1 MNHDN
6 PDSKLPVPVPVPEL
20 ELDENSPETSLGSLH
35 HYLALSFSLPER
47 IARALGSLIGG
58 STLLLTKTLIPTAV
72 KNSNSYRFTFGMFQ
86 TFLIKN
92 VAELDDFQTD
102 TELQEHFL
110 NRKLL
115 GTSLE
120 AAGLLTMHLS
130 PVWVFA
136 IASDAAKGGQVFLN
150 RLVHHLKEHDVI
162 SQDSSPES
170 LEQVLLSI
178 HEMGRQGATAIDT
191 PPLSMIEV
199 EELAAQLRESTAS
212 LRENSAKLLPRFE
225 AIWKQISVVARQERL
240 STEQVLGM
248 LSVSAASLAHTGAGT
263 AGAIGKTGF
272 YFLDEIILN
281 DYKETLVGIAD
292 TGSLRYM
299 QQNMQPFVQNAQ
311 SHFNFKIE
319 TRSQAWLKTGLTKLM
334 RQIGSKK

>member
-1 MNHDN
+1 MKHDD
-6 PDSKLPVPVPVPEL
+6 PDSKLPVPV
-20 ELDENSPETSLGSLH
+20 LDENNSVTYLDRLN

-72 KNSNSYRFTFGMFQ
+72 KDSNSYRFTFGMFQ
-86 TFLIKN
+86 AFLIRN
-92 VAELDDFQTD
+92 VAQLDDFQTD
-102 TELQEHFL
+102 TQLQEHFL

-150 RLVHHLKEHDVI
+150 RLVHHLKEHEVI
-162 SQDSSPES
+162 AQESNPES

-178 HEMGRQGATAIDT
+178 HDMGRQGATAIDT
-191 PPLSMIEV
+191 PPLTMQEV
-199 EELAAQLRESTAS
+199 EKLAEQLRESTAS
-212 LRENSAKLLPRFE
+212 LRKNSANLLPRFE
-225 AIWKQISVVARQERL
+225 EIWNQISLVARQESL

-248 LSVSAASLAHTGAGT
+248 LSVSAASVAQASVGT

-281 DYKETLVGIAD
+281 DYKETLVGILE

-319 TRSQAWLKTGLTKLM
+319 TRSQAWFKNSITRLM

>member
-1 MNHDN
+1 MNHDDS
-6 PDSKLPVPVPVPEL
+6 DSKLSVPVFDEINPDTY
-20 ELDENSPETSLGSLH
+20 LDRLN

-47 IARALGSLIGG
+47 LARALGSLIGG
-58 STLLLTKTLIPTAV
+58 STLLLTKTLIPSAV

-92 VAELDDFQTD
+92 VAQLDDFQTD

-130 PVWVFA
+130 PVWIFA

-162 SQDSSPES
+162 AEDSNPES

-178 HEMGRQGATAIDT
+178 HDMGRLGATAIDT
-191 PPLSMIEV
+191 PPLTMLEV

-212 LRENSAKLLPRFE
+212 LRKNSANLLPRFE
-225 AIWKQISVVARQERL
+225 AIWNQISQVASQENL

-248 LSVSAASLAHTGAGT
+248 LSVSAASIDQTSVGT
-263 AGAIGKTGF
+263 AGALGKTGF

-281 DYKETLVGIAD
+281 DYKETLADISD
-292 TGSLRYM
+292 TGSLGYM

-311 SHFNFKIE
+311 SHFNFKNE
-319 TRSQAWLKTGLTKLM
+319 TRSQTWFKDSIARLV
-334 RQIGSKK
+334 RQILLKK

>member
-1 MNHDN
+1 MNHDDS
-6 PDSKLPVPVPVPEL
+6 DSKLSVPVFDEINPDTY
-20 ELDENSPETSLGSLH
+20 LDRLN

-47 IARALGSLIGG
+47 LARALGSLIGG
-58 STLLLTKTLIPTAV
+58 STLLLTKTLIPSAV

-92 VAELDDFQTD
+92 VAQLDDFQTD

-130 PVWVFA
+130 PVWIFA

-162 SQDSSPES
+162 AEDSNPES

-178 HEMGRQGATAIDT
+178 HDMGRLGATAIDT
-191 PPLSMIEV
+191 PPLTMLDV

-212 LRENSAKLLPRFE
+212 LRKNSANLLPRFE
-225 AIWKQISVVARQERL
+225 AIWNQISQVASQENL

-248 LSVSAASLAHTGAGT
+248 LSVSAASIAQTSVGT
-263 AGAIGKTGF
+263 AGALGKTGF

-281 DYKETLVGIAD
+281 DYKETLADISD
-292 TGSLRYM
+292 TGSLGYM

-311 SHFNFKIE
+311 SHFNFKNE
-319 TRSQAWLKTGLTKLM
+319 TRSQTWFKDSIARLV
-334 RQIGSKK
+334 RQILLKK

>member
-1 MNHDN
+1 MKHDAAN
-6 PDSKLPVPVPVPEL
+6 SKLPVPVLGENDPHTY
-20 ELDENSPETSLGSLH
+20 LDKLN

-58 STLLLTKTLIPTAV
+58 STLLLTKTLMPTAL

-92 VAELDDFQTD
+92 VAQLDDFQTD

-162 SQDSSPES
+162 DEKSHPES

-178 HEMGRQGATAIDT
+178 HDMGYQGATAIDT
-191 PPLSMIEV
+191 PPLSMSEV
-199 EELAAQLRESTAS
+199 EELAAQLRESAAS
-212 LRENSAKLLPRFE
+212 LRKSSANLLPRFE
-225 AIWKQISVVARQERL
+225 AIWKQISLVAKKENL

-248 LSVSAASLAHTGAGT
+248 LSVSAASIAQTSVGT

-272 YFLDEIILN
+272 YFLDEIILS
-281 DYKETLVGIAD
+281 DYKQTLVGIAD

-319 TRSQAWLKTGLTKLM
+319 TRSQAWFKDSIARLL
-334 RQIGSKK
+334 RQIRSVK

>member
-1 MNHDN
+1 MKRDD
-6 PDSKLPVPVPVPEL
+6 PDSKLPVPVLGEKIP
-20 ELDENSPETSLGSLH
+20 DTSLGKLN

-92 VAELDDFQTD
+92 VAQLDDFKTD
-102 TELQEHFL
+102 TELQAHFL

-150 RLVHHLKEHDVI
+150 RLVHHLKENEVI
-162 SQDSSPES
+162 GEDSNPES
-170 LEQVLLSI
+170 IEQVLLSI
-178 HEMGRQGATAIDT
+178 HDMGRQGATAIDT
-191 PPLSMIEV
+191 PPLSMLEV

-212 LRENSAKLLPRFE
+212 LRENSVNLLPRFE
-225 AIWKQISVVARQERL
+225 AIWNQISQVASQEKL

-248 LSVSAASLAHTGAGT
+248 LSVSAASIAQTGVGT

-272 YFLDEIILN
+272 YFLDEIILT
-281 DYKETLVGIAD
+281 DYKETLVGISA
-292 TGSLRYM
+292 TGPLRYM
-299 QQNMQPFVQNAQ
+299 QQNMQPFVENAQ
-311 SHFNFKIE
+311 SHFNFTIE
-319 TRSQAWLKTGLTKLM
+319 TRSQTWFKDSIARLM
-334 RQIGSKK
+334 RQIRSKK

>member
-1 MNHDN
+1 MKHEDS
-6 PDSKLPVPVPVPEL
+6 DSKLPAL
-20 ELDENSPETSLGSLH
+20 ALDENNSQTYLDRLS

-47 IARALGSLIGG
+47 LARALGSLIGG
-58 STLLLTKTLIPTAV
+58 STLLLTKTLIPTAL

-86 TFLIKN
+86 AFLIKN
-92 VAELDDFQTD
+92 VAQLDDFQSETK
-102 TELQEHFL
+102 LQERFL

-162 SQDSSPES
+162 SQESNPNS

-178 HEMGRQGATAIDT
+178 HDMGRQGATAIDT
-191 PPLSMIEV
+191 PPLSIAEI
-199 EELAAQLRESTAS
+199 EELAAQLRLSTAS
-212 LRENSAKLLPRFE
+212 LKTNLVNLLPRFE
-225 AIWKQISVVARQERL
+225 AIWSQISLVARQENISR
-240 STEQVLGM
+240 EQVLGM
-248 LSVSAASLAHTGAGT
+248 LSVNAASLAQASVGT

-281 DYKETLVGIAD
+281 DYKETLTSIMD

-299 QQNMQPFVQNAQ
+299 EQNMRPFVQNAQ
-311 SHFNFKIE
+311 SHFDFKIE
-319 TRSQAWLKTGLTKLM
+319 TRSQTWLKNGITRLIRK
-334 RQIGSKK
+334 IGSIR

>member
-1 MNHDN
+1 MKHDD
-6 PDSKLPVPVPVPEL
+6 PDSKLPVPV
-20 ELDENSPETSLGSLH
+20 LDENNPDTYLDRLN

-47 IARALGSLIGG
+47 ITRALGSLIGG
-58 STLLLTKTLIPTAV
+58 STLLLTKTLIPSAV

-92 VAELDDFQTD
+92 VAQLDDFQTD
-102 TELQEHFL
+102 TQLQKHFL

-150 RLVHHLKEHDVI
+150 RLVHHLKEHNVI
-162 SQDSSPES
+162 AEDSNPES

-178 HEMGRQGATAIDT
+178 HDMGRQGATAIDT
-191 PPLSMIEV
+191 PPLTMLEV

-212 LRENSAKLLPRFE
+212 LRKNSVNLLPRFE
-225 AIWKQISVVARQERL
+225 AIWNQISQVASQENL

-248 LSVSAASLAHTGAGT
+248 LSVSAASIAQTSVGT
-263 AGAIGKTGF
+263 AGALGKTGF
-272 YFLDEIILN
+272 YFLDEIVLN
-281 DYKETLVGIAD
+281 DYKETLADISD

-311 SHFNFKIE
+311 SHFNFKNE
-319 TRSQAWLKTGLTKLM
+319 TRSQAWFKDSIASVM
-334 RQIGSKK
+334 RQIRLKK

>member
-1 MNHDN
+1 MKPDD
-6 PDSKLPVPVPVPEL
+6 PDSNLPAPVL
-20 ELDENSPETSLGSLH
+20 NTDSSADIYLDRLN

-58 STLLLTKTLIPTAV
+58 STLLLTKTLIPTAL

-86 TFLIKN
+86 SFLIKN
-92 VAELDDFQTD
+92 VAQLDDFQAD

-136 IASDAAKGGQVFLN
+136 IASDAAKGGQVFLS
-150 RLVHHLKEHDVI
+150 RLVHHLKEHGVI
-162 SQDSSPES
+162 AESSNPDS

-178 HEMGRQGATAIDT
+178 HAMGRQGATAIDT
-191 PPLSMIEV
+191 PPLSMSEI

-212 LRENSAKLLPRFE
+212 LSKNSANLLPRFE
-225 AIWKQISVVARQERL
+225 TIWEQISLVARQENL
-240 STEQVLGM
+240 STEQILGM
-248 LSVSAASLAHTGAGT
+248 LSLSAASIAQTSVGT
-263 AGAIGKTGF
+263 AGAVGKTGF

-281 DYKETLVGIAD
+281 DYKETLASISD
-292 TGSLRYM
+292 TGSVRYL
-299 QQNMQPFVQNAQ
+299 QKNMQPFIQNAQ
-311 SHFNFKIE
+311 SHFNFKTE
-319 TRSQAWLKTGLTKLM
+319 TRSQAWFKNSVTRLL
-334 RQIGSKK
+334 RQIRSRK

>member
-1 MNHDN
+1 MNHDDS
-6 PDSKLPVPVPVPEL
+6 DSKLSVPVFDEINPDTY
-20 ELDENSPETSLGSLH
+20 LDRLN

-47 IARALGSLIGG
+47 LARALGSLIGG
-58 STLLLTKTLIPTAV
+58 STLLLTKTLIPSAV

-92 VAELDDFQTD
+92 VAQLDDFQTD

-130 PVWVFA
+130 PVWIFA

-162 SQDSSPES
+162 AEDSNPES

-178 HEMGRQGATAIDT
+178 HDMGRLGATAIDT
-191 PPLSMIEV
+191 PPLTMLEV

-212 LRENSAKLLPRFE
+212 LRKNSANLLPRFE
-225 AIWKQISVVARQERL
+225 AIWNQISQVASQENL

-248 LSVSAASLAHTGAGT
+248 LSVSAASIAQTSVGT
-263 AGAIGKTGF
+263 AGALGKTGF

-281 DYKETLVGIAD
+281 DYKETLADISD
-292 TGSLRYM
+292 TGSLGYM

-311 SHFNFKIE
+311 SHFNFKNE
-319 TRSQAWLKTGLTKLM
+319 TRSQTWFKDSIARLV
-334 RQIGSKK
+334 RQILLKK

>member
-1 MNHDN
+1 MNHDDS
-6 PDSKLPVPVPVPEL
+6 DSKLPVPVFDEINPDTY
-20 ELDENSPETSLGSLH
+20 LDRLN
-35 HYLALSFSLPER
+35 HYLALSYSLPER
-47 IARALGSLIGG
+47 LARALGSLIGG
-58 STLLLTKTLIPTAV
+58 STLLLTKTLIPSAV

-86 TFLIKN
+86 SFLIKN
-92 VAELDDFQTD
+92 VAQLDDFQTD

-130 PVWVFA
+130 PVWIFA
-136 IASDAAKGGQVFLN
+136 IASDAAKGGQVFLS

-162 SQDSSPES
+162 AENSNPES

-178 HEMGRQGATAIDT
+178 HDMGRQGATAIDT
-191 PPLSMIEV
+191 PPLTMLEV

-212 LRENSAKLLPRFE
+212 LRKNFANLLPRFE
-225 AIWKQISVVARQERL
+225 AIWNQISQAASQENL

-248 LSVSAASLAHTGAGT
+248 LSVSAASIAQTSVGT
-263 AGAIGKTGF
+263 AGALGKTGF

-281 DYKETLVGIAD
+281 DYKETLADISD
-292 TGSLRYM
+292 TGYLGYM
-299 QQNMQPFVQNAQ
+299 QQNMQPFVQKAQ
-311 SHFNFKIE
+311 SHFNFKNE
-319 TRSQAWLKTGLTKLM
+319 TRSQTWFKDSIARLM
-334 RQIGSKK
+334 RQILLKK

>member
-1 MNHDN
+1 MQHDN
-6 PDSKLPVPVPVPEL
+6 HDSKLPVPV
-20 ELDENSPETSLGSLH
+20 LDKSNPETYLDRLN

-47 IARALGSLIGG
+47 MARALGSLIGG

-92 VAELDDFQTD
+92 VAQVDGFQAD

-162 SQDSSPES
+162 SQESHPES

-178 HEMGRQGATAIDT
+178 HDMGRQGATAIDT
-191 PPLSMIEV
+191 PPLSMAEV
-199 EELAAQLRESTAS
+199 EELAAQLRESTSS
-212 LRENSAKLLPRFE
+212 LSKNSANLLPRFE
-225 AIWKQISVVARQERL
+225 TIWNQISLVARQENL
-240 STEQVLGM
+240 SKEQVLGM
-248 LSVSAASLAHTGAGT
+248 LSVSAASIAQTGVGT
-263 AGAIGKTGF
+263 AGALGKTGF

-281 DYKETLVGIAD
+281 DYKETLVGILE
-292 TGSLRYM
+292 TGSVSYM

-311 SHFNFKIE
+311 SHLNFKNE
-319 TRSQAWLKTGLTKLM
+319 TRSQAWFKNSITKLV
-334 RQIGSKK
+334 RQILSEK

>member
-1 MNHDN
+1 MNHDD
-6 PDSKLPVPVPVPEL
+6 PDSKLPVL
-20 ELDENSPETSLGSLH
+20 SENNPETYLDRLN

-58 STLLLTKTLIPTAV
+58 STLLLTKTLLPTAV

-86 TFLIKN
+86 AFMINN
-92 VAELDDFQTD
+92 VAQLSDVETD
-102 TELQEHFL
+102 TQLQEHFL

-136 IASDAAKGGQVFLN
+136 IASDAAKGGQVFMN

-162 SQDSSPES
+162 LEDSNPES

-178 HEMGRQGATAIDT
+178 HDMGRQGATAIDT
-191 PPLSMIEV
+191 PPLSMAEV

-212 LRENSAKLLPRFE
+212 LSRHSADLLPHFEEIWIQISMVARREN
-225 AIWKQISVVARQERL
+225 L
-240 STEQVLGM
+240 STEQILGM
-248 LSVSAASLAHTGAGT
+248 LSVSAASIAQTSAGT

-272 YFLDEIILN
+272 YFLDEIILS
-281 DYKETLVGIAD
+281 DYKETLVSILD
-292 TGSLRYM
+292 TGSLSYM

-311 SHFNFKIE
+311 SHLNFKIE
-319 TRSQAWLKTGLTKLM
+319 TRSQAWFKNNIARLM
-334 RQIGSKK
+334 RQIRSKK

>member
-1 MNHDN
+1 MKHDD
-6 PDSKLPVPVPVPEL
+6 PDSNLPVPMLSTDNPQTY
-20 ELDENSPETSLGSLH
+20 LDRLN

-86 TFLIKN
+86 AFLIKN
-92 VAELDDFQTD
+92 VAQLDDFQTD
-102 TELQEHFL
+102 TELQKHFL

-150 RLVHHLKEHDVI
+150 RLVHHLKEHSVI
-162 SQDSSPES
+162 DESSNPES

-178 HEMGRQGATAIDT
+178 HDMGRQGATAIDT
-191 PPLSMIEV
+191 PPLSLAEV

-212 LRENSAKLLPRFE
+212 LRRNSAKLLPSFE
-225 AIWKQISVVARQERL
+225 VIWTQISLVAKKENL

-248 LSVSAASLAHTGAGT
+248 LSVSAASIAQTSVGT
-263 AGAIGKTGF
+263 AGAVGKTGF

-281 DYKETLVGIAD
+281 DYKETLASIAE
-292 TGSLRYM
+292 TGSLSYM
-299 QQNMQPFVQNAQ
+299 QQNMQPFIQNAQ
-311 SHFNFKIE
+311 SHFNFKTE
-319 TRSQAWLKTGLTKLM
+319 THSQAWFKSSITRLM
-334 RQIGSKK
+334 RQIRSGK

>member
-1 MNHDN
+1 MNHDDS
-6 PDSKLPVPVPVPEL
+6 DSKLPVPVFDEINPDTY
-20 ELDENSPETSLGSLH
+20 LDRLN
-35 HYLALSFSLPER
+35 HYLALSYSLPER
-47 IARALGSLIGG
+47 LARALGSLIGG
-58 STLLLTKTLIPTAV
+58 STLLLTKTLIPSAV

-86 TFLIKN
+86 SFLIKN
-92 VAELDDFQTD
+92 VAQLDDFQTD

-130 PVWVFA
+130 PVWIFA
-136 IASDAAKGGQVFLN
+136 IASDAAKGGQVFLS

-162 SQDSSPES
+162 AENSNPES

-178 HEMGRQGATAIDT
+178 HDMGRQGATAIDT
-191 PPLSMIEV
+191 PPLTMLEV

-212 LRENSAKLLPRFE
+212 LRKNSANLLPRFE
-225 AIWKQISVVARQERL
+225 AIWNQISQVASQENL

-248 LSVSAASLAHTGAGT
+248 LSVSAASIAQTSVGT
-263 AGAIGKTGF
+263 AGALGKTGF

-281 DYKETLVGIAD
+281 DYKETLADISD
-292 TGSLRYM
+292 TGYLGYM
-299 QQNMQPFVQNAQ
+299 QQNMQPFVQKAQ
-311 SHFNFKIE
+311 SHFNFKNE
-319 TRSQAWLKTGLTKLM
+319 TRSQTWFKDSIARLM
-334 RQIGSKK
+334 RQILLKK

>member
-1 MNHDN
+1 MNHDDS
-6 PDSKLPVPVPVPEL
+6 DSKLPVPVFDEINPDTY
-20 ELDENSPETSLGSLH
+20 LDRLN

-47 IARALGSLIGG
+47 LARALGSLIGG
-58 STLLLTKTLIPTAV
+58 STLLLTKTLIPSAV

-86 TFLIKN
+86 SFLIKN
-92 VAELDDFQTD
+92 VAQLDDFQTD

-130 PVWVFA
+130 PVWIFA
-136 IASDAAKGGQVFLN
+136 IASDAAKGGQVFLS
-150 RLVHHLKEHDVI
+150 RLAHHLKEHDVI
-162 SQDSSPES
+162 AENSNPES

-178 HEMGRQGATAIDT
+178 HDMGRQGATAIDT
-191 PPLSMIEV
+191 PPLTMLEV

-212 LRENSAKLLPRFE
+212 LRKNSANLLPRFE
-225 AIWKQISVVARQERL
+225 AIWNQISQVASQENL

-248 LSVSAASLAHTGAGT
+248 LSVSAASIAQTSVGT
-263 AGAIGKTGF
+263 AGALGKTGF

-281 DYKETLVGIAD
+281 DYKETLADISD
-292 TGSLRYM
+292 TGYLGYM
-299 QQNMQPFVQNAQ
+299 QQNMQPFVQKAQ
-311 SHFNFKIE
+311 SHFNFKNE
-319 TRSQAWLKTGLTKLM
+319 TRSQTWFKDSIARLM
-334 RQIGSKK
+334 RQILLKK

>member
-1 MNHDN
+1 MNHDDS
-6 PDSKLPVPVPVPEL
+6 DSKLPVPVFDEINPDTY
-20 ELDENSPETSLGSLH
+20 LDRLN
-35 HYLALSFSLPER
+35 HYLALSYSLPER
-47 IARALGSLIGG
+47 LARALGSLIGG
-58 STLLLTKTLIPTAV
+58 STLLLTKTLIPSAV

-86 TFLIKN
+86 SFLIKN
-92 VAELDDFQTD
+92 VAQLDDFQTD

-115 GTSLE
+115 GASLE

-130 PVWVFA
+130 PVWIFA

-162 SQDSSPES
+162 AENSNPES

-178 HEMGRQGATAIDT
+178 HDMGRQGATAIDT
-191 PPLSMIEV
+191 PPLTMLEV

-212 LRENSAKLLPRFE
+212 LRKNFANLLPRFE
-225 AIWKQISVVARQERL
+225 AIWNQISQAASQENL

-248 LSVSAASLAHTGAGT
+248 LSVSAASIAQTSVGT
-263 AGAIGKTGF
+263 AGALGKTGF

-281 DYKETLVGIAD
+281 DYKETLADISD
-292 TGSLRYM
+292 TGYLGYM
-299 QQNMQPFVQNAQ
+299 QQNMQPFVQKAQ
-311 SHFNFKIE
+311 SHFNFKNE
-319 TRSQAWLKTGLTKLM
+319 TRSQTWFKDSIARLM
-334 RQIGSKK
+334 RQILLKK

>member
-1 MNHDN
+1 MKHDD
-6 PDSKLPVPVPVPEL
+6 PDPKLPAPVLIES
-20 ELDENSPETSLGSLH
+20 SPETYLDKLN
-35 HYLALSFSLPER
+35 HYLALSFSFPER

-58 STLLLTKTLIPTAV
+58 STLLLTKTLLPTAV

-86 TFLIKN
+86 AFLIKN
-92 VAELDDFQTD
+92 VAQVDNFQSD

-162 SQDSSPES
+162 DEESNPES
-170 LEQVLLSI
+170 IEQILLSI

-191 PPLSMIEV
+191 PPLSMAEV
-199 EELAAQLRESTAS
+199 EELAMQLRESTAS
-212 LRENSAKLLPRFE
+212 LRRNSAKLLPRFE
-225 AIWKQISVVARQERL
+225 EIWRQISLVAKQESL

-248 LSVSAASLAHTGAGT
+248 LSVSAASITQSSVGT
-263 AGAIGKTGF
+263 AGALGKTGF

-281 DYKETLVGIAD
+281 DYKETLVGISDA
-292 TGSLRYM
+292 GSLRYM

-319 TRSQAWLKTGLTKLM
+319 TRSQTWFKNSITRLM
-334 RQIGSKK
+334 GK

>member
-1 MNHDN
+1 MKHND
-6 PDSKLPVPVPVPEL
+6 PDSKLPVPM
-20 ELDENSPETSLGSLH
+20 LDENNLDTYLDRLN
-35 HYLALSFSLPER
+35 HYLARSFSLPER

-58 STLLLTKTLIPTAV
+58 STLLLTKTLIPSAV

-92 VAELDDFQTD
+92 VAQLDDFQTD

-150 RLVHHLKEHDVI
+150 RLIHHLKEHDVI
-162 SQDSSPES
+162 AEASNPES

-178 HEMGRQGATAIDT
+178 HDMGRQGATAIDT
-191 PPLSMIEV
+191 PPLTMLEV

-212 LRENSAKLLPRFE
+212 LSKNSANLLPRFE
-225 AIWKQISVVARQERL
+225 AIWNQISQVANQESL
-240 STEQVLGM
+240 STDQVLGM
-248 LSVSAASLAHTGAGT
+248 LSVSAASIAQASVGT
-263 AGAIGKTGF
+263 AGALGKTGF

-281 DYKETLVGIAD
+281 DYKETLADISD

-319 TRSQAWLKTGLTKLM
+319 TRSQTWFRDSIARLMLQIRLKK
-334 RQIGSKK
+334 

>member
-1 MNHDN
+1 MNHDDS
-6 PDSKLPVPVPVPEL
+6 DSKLSVPVFDEINPDTY
-20 ELDENSPETSLGSLH
+20 LDRLN

-47 IARALGSLIGG
+47 LARALGSLIGG
-58 STLLLTKTLIPTAV
+58 STLLLTKTLIPSAV

-92 VAELDDFQTD
+92 VAQLDDFQTD

-130 PVWVFA
+130 PVWIFA
-136 IASDAAKGGQVFLN
+136 IASDAAKGGQVFLS

-162 SQDSSPES
+162 AENSNPES

-178 HEMGRQGATAIDT
+178 HDMGRLGATAIDT
-191 PPLSMIEV
+191 PPLTMLEV

-212 LRENSAKLLPRFE
+212 LRKNSANLLPRFE
-225 AIWKQISVVARQERL
+225 AIWNQISQVASQENL

-248 LSVSAASLAHTGAGT
+248 LSVSAASIAQTSVGT
-263 AGAIGKTGF
+263 AGALGKTGF

-281 DYKETLVGIAD
+281 DYKETLADISD
-292 TGSLRYM
+292 TGYLGYM

-311 SHFNFKIE
+311 SHFNFKNE
-319 TRSQAWLKTGLTKLM
+319 TRSQTWFKDSIARLV
-334 RQIGSKK
+334 RQILLKK

>member
-1 MNHDN
+1 MNHDDS
-6 PDSKLPVPVPVPEL
+6 DSKLPVPVFDEINPDTY
-20 ELDENSPETSLGSLH
+20 LDRLN
-35 HYLALSFSLPER
+35 HYLALSYSLPER
-47 IARALGSLIGG
+47 LARALGSLIGG
-58 STLLLTKTLIPTAV
+58 STLLLTKTLIPSAL

-86 TFLIKN
+86 SFLIKN
-92 VAELDDFQTD
+92 VAQLDDFQTD

-130 PVWVFA
+130 PVWIFA
-136 IASDAAKGGQVFLN
+136 IASDAAKGGQVFLS

-162 SQDSSPES
+162 AENSNPES

-178 HEMGRQGATAIDT
+178 HDMGRQGATAIDT
-191 PPLSMIEV
+191 PPLTMLEV

-212 LRENSAKLLPRFE
+212 LRKNSANLLPRFE
-225 AIWKQISVVARQERL
+225 AIWNQISQVASQENL

-248 LSVSAASLAHTGAGT
+248 LSVSAASIAQTSVGT
-263 AGAIGKTGF
+263 AGALGKTGF

-281 DYKETLVGIAD
+281 DYKETLADISD
-292 TGSLRYM
+292 TGYLGYM
-299 QQNMQPFVQNAQ
+299 QQNMQPFVQKAQ
-311 SHFNFKIE
+311 SHFNFKNE
-319 TRSQAWLKTGLTKLM
+319 TRSQTWFKDSIARLM
-334 RQIGSKK
+334 RQILLKK

>member
-1 MNHDN
+1 MTH
-6 PDSKLPVPVPVPEL
+6 PDPESKLPVPVLTENNPQTY
-20 ELDENSPETSLGSLH
+20 LDTLN

-58 STLLLTKTLIPTAV
+58 STVLLTKTLLPTAV
-72 KNSNSYRFTFGMFQ
+72 KNSNSFRFTFGMFQ

-92 VAELDDFQTD
+92 VAQLDNFQTD
-102 TELQEHFL
+102 TELQDHFL
-110 NRKLL
+110 NRKLF

-162 SQDSSPES
+162 DEESNPES
-170 LEQVLLSI
+170 LEQILLAI
-178 HEMGRQGATAIDT
+178 HDMGRQGATAIDT
-191 PPLSMIEV
+191 PPLSMSEV

-212 LRENSAKLLPRFE
+212 LRENSARLLPRFE
-225 AIWKQISVVARQERL
+225 AIWNQISLVANRENL

-248 LSVSAASLAHTGAGT
+248 LSVSAASIAQTSAGT
-263 AGAIGKTGF
+263 AGAVGKTGF

-281 DYKETLVGIAD
+281 DYKETLTGILD

-299 QQNMQPFVQNAQ
+299 QQNMQPFIQNAQ
-311 SHFNFKIE
+311 THLNFKIE
-319 TRSQAWLKTGLTKLM
+319 TRSQAWFKNSISRLM
-334 RQIGSKK
+334 RQVRPKK

>member
-1 MNHDN
+1 MKHND
-6 PDSKLPVPVPVPEL
+6 PDSKLPMLVL
-20 ELDENSPETSLGSLH
+20 AENSPDTSGDKLN

-47 IARALGSLIGG
+47 MARALGSLIGG

-86 TFLIKN
+86 AFLIKN
-92 VAELDDFQTD
+92 VAQLDGFKTD

-150 RLVHHLKEHDVI
+150 RLIHHLKENEVVGE
-162 SQDSSPES
+162 DSNPES

-178 HEMGRQGATAIDT
+178 HDMGRLGATAIDT
-191 PPLSMIEV
+191 PPLSMVEV

-212 LRENSAKLLPRFE
+212 LRINSLNLLPRFE
-225 AIWKQISVVARQERL
+225 AIWDQISQVASQENL

-248 LSVSAASLAHTGAGT
+248 LSVSAASLAQTSLGT
-263 AGAIGKTGF
+263 AGALGKTGF
-272 YFLDEIILN
+272 YFLGDIILN
-281 DYKETLVGIAD
+281 DYKEVLADISD

-299 QQNMQPFVQNAQ
+299 QQNMQPFVQNSQ
-311 SHFNFKIE
+311 SHFKFKIE
-319 TRSQAWLKTGLTKLM
+319 TRSQTWFKDSIARLM
-334 RQIGSKK
+334 RQTHSKK

>member
-1 MNHDN
+1 MESED
-6 PDSKLPVPVPVPEL
+6 PRTQLPMPVPDKEIST
-20 ELDENSPETSLGSLH
+20 ETYLDRLH
-35 HYLALSFSLPER
+35 HYLLLSFSLPER
-47 IARALGSLIGG
+47 VARAMGSLIGG
-58 STLLLTKTLIPTAV
+58 STLLLSKTLLPTAV
-72 KNSNSYRFTFGMFQ
+72 KNSSSYRFTLGMFQ

-92 VAELDDFQTD
+92 VAQIDNYQTD

-150 RLVHHLKEHDVI
+150 RLVHHLKENGVI
-162 SQDSSPES
+162 AEDSNPQS

-178 HEMGRQGATAIDT
+178 HDMGRQGATAIDT
-191 PPLSMIEV
+191 PPLSMAEV

-212 LRENSAKLLPRFE
+212 LRQNSSNLLPSFE
-225 AIWKQISVVARQERL
+225 AIWGQISQVAKKENL

-248 LSVSAASLAHTGAGT
+248 LSLSAASFAQTSAGT
-263 AGAIGKTGF
+263 AGAVGKTGF
-272 YFLDEIILN
+272 YFLDVVILT
-281 DYKETLVGIAD
+281 DYRETLAD
-292 TGSLRYM
+292 ITETGSLSYM
-299 QQNMQPFVQNAQ
+299 QQNMQPFVENAQ
-311 SHFNFKIE
+311 SHFNFKKE
-319 TRSQAWLKTGLTKLM
+319 TRSQAWLKNSFARLK
-334 RQIGSKK
+334 RQIRPKK

>member
-1 MNHDN
+1 MNHDDS
-6 PDSKLPVPVPVPEL
+6 DSKLPVPVFDEINPDTY
-20 ELDENSPETSLGSLH
+20 LDRLN
-35 HYLALSFSLPER
+35 HYLALSYSLPER
-47 IARALGSLIGG
+47 LARALGSLIGG
-58 STLLLTKTLIPTAV
+58 STLLLTKTLIPSAV

-86 TFLIKN
+86 SFLIKN
-92 VAELDDFQTD
+92 VAQLDDFQTD

-115 GTSLE
+115 GASLE

-130 PVWVFA
+130 PVWIFA

-162 SQDSSPES
+162 AENSNPES

-178 HEMGRQGATAIDT
+178 HDMGRQGATAIDT
-191 PPLSMIEV
+191 PPLTMLEV

-212 LRENSAKLLPRFE
+212 LRKNSANLLPRFE
-225 AIWKQISVVARQERL
+225 AIWNQISQVASQENL

-248 LSVSAASLAHTGAGT
+248 LSVSAASIAQTSVGT
-263 AGAIGKTGF
+263 AGALGKTGF

-281 DYKETLVGIAD
+281 DYKETLADISD
-292 TGSLRYM
+292 TGYLGYM
-299 QQNMQPFVQNAQ
+299 QQNMQPFVQKAQ
-311 SHFNFKIE
+311 SHFNFKNE
-319 TRSQAWLKTGLTKLM
+319 TRSQTWFKDSIARLM
-334 RQIGSKK
+334 RQILLKK

>member
-1 MNHDN
+1 MKHDD
-6 PDSKLPVPVPVPEL
+6 PDSKLPVPTL
-20 ELDENSPETSLGSLH
+20 CENNPETYLDGLN

-86 TFLIKN
+86 AFLIKN
-92 VAELDDFQTD
+92 VAQLDDFHTD

-162 SQDSSPES
+162 LEESNPDS
-170 LEQVLLSI
+170 LEQVLLAI
-178 HEMGRQGATAIDT
+178 HVMGRQGATAIDT
-191 PPLSMIEV
+191 PPLSMVEV

-212 LRENSAKLLPRFE
+212 LRRNSANLLPRFE
-225 AIWKQISVVARQERL
+225 AIWSQIDLVVKKENL

-248 LSVSAASLAHTGAGT
+248 LSVSAASIARTSVGT

-281 DYKETLVGIAD
+281 DYKETLVGIMD

-311 SHFNFKIE
+311 AHFNFKIE
-319 TRSQAWLKTGLTKLM
+319 TRSQIWFKNSITRLM
-334 RQIGSKK
+334 RRIQLKK